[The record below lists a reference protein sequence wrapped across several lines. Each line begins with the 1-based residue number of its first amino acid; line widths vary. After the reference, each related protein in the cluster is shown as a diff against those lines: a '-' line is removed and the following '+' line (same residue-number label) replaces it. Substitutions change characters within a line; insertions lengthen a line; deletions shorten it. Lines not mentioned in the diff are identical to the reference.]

1 MIYNFD
7 TDDIDRATAALC
19 VYALWRSRS
28 RGLKITPKIWG
39 QVEGWSK
46 AAAKRAPNL
55 AQFIEKL
62 KPSLHVATLHPKWME
77 VGLKG
82 FQPIADSAGS
92 TSYIQSA
99 DAREFMTGALKLCNE
114 DRALELLYKETAMIV
129 LYVRD
134 RLERE
139 KKIEKNYKIEESE

>member
-1 MIYNFD
+1 MLYNFD

-39 QVEGWSK
+39 QVESWSK

-62 KPSLHVATLHPKWME
+62 KPRLHVDTLNPRWME

-82 FQPIADSAGS
+82 FQAVTDSAGNTAYMQGAES
-92 TSYIQSA
+92 
-99 DAREFMTGALKLCNE
+99 REFMTTALQRCNE
-114 DRALELLYKETAMIV
+114 ERALELLYKETAMIV

-139 KKIEKNYKIEESE
+139 KPIEKQYKVEEEA